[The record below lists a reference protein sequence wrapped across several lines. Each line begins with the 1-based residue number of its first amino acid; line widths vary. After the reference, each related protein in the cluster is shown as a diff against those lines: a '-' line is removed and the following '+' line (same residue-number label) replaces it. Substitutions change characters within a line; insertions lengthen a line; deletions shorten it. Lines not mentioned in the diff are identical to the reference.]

1 MRTFNPYNHAGI
13 KDASFAR
20 EMVARTATGT
30 PSRSARLAM
39 AKAAARLGNYTP
51 EGIAVW
57 QEYLDAGA
65 PAA

>member
-1 MRTFNPYNHAGI
+1 MRKFDPYNHAGV
-13 KDASFAR
+13 KDTTFAR
-20 EMVARTATGT
+20 EMVAFTASRT

-39 AKAAARLGNYTP
+39 AKAAVRLGNYTP

-57 QEYLDAGA
+57 REYLDVGA